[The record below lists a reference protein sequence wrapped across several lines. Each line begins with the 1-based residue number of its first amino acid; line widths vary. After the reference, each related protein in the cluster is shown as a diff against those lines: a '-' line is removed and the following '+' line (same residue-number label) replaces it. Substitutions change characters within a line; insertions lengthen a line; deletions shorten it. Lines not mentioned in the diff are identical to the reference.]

1 MHPSLILGIAG
12 GSASG
17 KSWLA
22 HYLQRELG
30 DRAAVVSQDW
40 YYKDYAG
47 IDPSGEARLNF
58 DHPDAFDIPLLVAD
72 LDALRHG
79 EAVEAP
85 RYDYRT
91 HARLP
96 NRRLEPA
103 PIIVLEGIL
112 VLHHEPVRRWLDH
125 AVFVDTPADLRL
137 MRRLRRDV
145 AERALPVEET
155 LRLYETFVRPMH
167 EQFVQPSA
175 RRADHVWNTQEEPRY
190 PEELAA
196 TARKML

>member
-1 MHPSLILGIAG
+1 MRRSLIIGIAG
-12 GSASG
+12 GTASG
-17 KSWLA
+17 KTWLA
-22 HYLQRELG
+22 HHLQQALG

-47 IDPSGEARLNF
+47 IDVAREADLNF
-58 DHPDAFDIPLLVAD
+58 DHPDAFDTALLVAD

-79 EAVEAP
+79 EPVEMP

-96 NRRLEPA
+96 GRRLEPA
-103 PIIVLEGIL
+103 PVLVLEGIL
-112 VLHHEPVRRWLDH
+112 VLHHPAVLKRLDH

-137 MRRLRRDV
+137 IRRLRRDA
-145 AERALPVEET
+145 AERALPAEET

-167 EQFVQPSA
+167 EQYVQPSA
-175 RRADHVWNTQEEPRY
+175 RRADHVWHTQEEPRY
-190 PEELAA
+190 PGELAV

>member
-1 MHPSLILGIAG
+1 MIIGIAG

-22 HYLQRELG
+22 QSLARDLG

-40 YYKDYAG
+40 YYRDHAG
-47 IDPSGEARLNF
+47 IDATREALLNF
-58 DHPDAFDIPLLVAD
+58 DHPDAFDTDLLTAH

-79 EAVEAP
+79 EPIDAP

-96 NRRLEPA
+96 GPRLEPA
-103 PIIVLEGIL
+103 PLLVLEGIM
-112 VLHHEPVRRWLDH
+112 VLHHEPVRARLDR

-137 MRRLRRDV
+137 IRRLRRDA
-145 AERALPVEET
+145 AERGLPVEET

-175 RRADHVWNTQEEPRY
+175 RRADHVWHTQEQPRY

-196 TARKML
+196 EARKML